1 MPAYDSKGGLA
12 LYIHI
17 HIKKYIRGK
26 FILCYNLLAL
36 WTHHFSSCTLNERKI
51 HFIRILRAYIIASFS
66 LNSLLAIHMLHSRNY
81 LPKSL
86 NAEDIM
92 GLQEKVHIVVCLH
105 FFFDF
110 FIFPSITIV
119 DSLMVPLRIPTK
131 NAESPQNVSQSDVS
145 SVL

>member
-1 MPAYDSKGGLA
+1 MYI
-12 LYIHI
+12 YIHI
-17 HIKKYIRGK
+17 KIYTCGK

-36 WTHHFSSCTLNERKI
+36 WTHHFSSCALNERKI
-51 HFIRILRAYIIASFS
+51 YFIRILHAYIIASFS

-105 FFFDF
+105 FFFDS

-119 DSLMVPLRIPTK
+119 DSLMVPLRVPTK
-131 NAESPQNVSQSDVS
+131 KAESPQTLSQSDVS
-145 SVL
+145 STL